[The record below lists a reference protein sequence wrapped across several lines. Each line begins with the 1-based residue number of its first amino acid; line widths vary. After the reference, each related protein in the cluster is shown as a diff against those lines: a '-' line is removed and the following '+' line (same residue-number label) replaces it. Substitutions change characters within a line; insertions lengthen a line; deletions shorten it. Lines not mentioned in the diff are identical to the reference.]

1 MKKWFSKNFFRLI
14 RGLVW
19 LFYPQI
25 TVEGIENLPDEPCIV
40 VGNHTQMNGPICGEL
55 YFPGKR
61 KIWCASQM
69 MKMKEVPQYAFEDFW
84 SRKPKWQH
92 GFYRLLSYVIAPISS
107 CVFNHAFTIPVYHD
121 TRLMI
126 TFKQSIT
133 QLQNGGNVIIF
144 PENYEPHNHIVNQFQ
159 KHFVDV
165 AKLYYKR
172 TGREIQ
178 FLPLYIAPTRKAM
191 YLGQPVRYCAE
202 ESLDQQREEI
212 VNYLMNEIT
221 RIAVSLPKHK
231 VVPYAN
237 VSKKDYP
244 FNTDEVI

>member
-1 MKKWFSKNFFRLI
+1 MQNTVIIVVYLHKFSQKITSKKPPRTAWSASSSTRTRFLESRSKNFFRLI

-40 VGNHTQMNGPICGEL
+40 VGNHSQMNGPICGEL

-92 GFYRLLSYVIAPISS
+92 GFYRLLSYAIAPISS

-121 TRLMI
+121 T
-126 TFKQSIT
+126 S
-133 QLQNGGNVIIF
+133 
-144 PENYEPHNHIVNQFQ
+144 
-159 KHFVDV
+159 
-165 AKLYYKR
+165 
-172 TGREIQ
+172 
-178 FLPLYIAPTRKAM
+178 FLNWR
-191 YLGQPVRYCAE
+191 GQ
-202 ESLDQQREEI
+202 
-212 VNYLMNEIT
+212 
-221 RIAVSLPKHK
+221 
-231 VVPYAN
+231 
-237 VSKKDYP
+237 
-244 FNTDEVI
+244 